1 MVAVVDKVKK
11 QKKGDET
18 EGRLKKWTG
27 KIMRGQFVRKAKKMR
42 WNKSWMW
49 LTRGFSGR
57 VTESM
62 LAAAQDR
69 HLSALSCPKC
79 VKWKW

>member
-27 KIMRGQFVRKAKKMR
+27 KIMHGQFVRKA
-42 WNKSWMW
+42 NKSWMW

-69 HLSALSCPKC
+69 DLSALSCPKC